1 MSRRVS
7 LSLAGGLALAATLLA
22 PGRAGAVDILNDEPE
37 PATHNFKS
45 SQNFAFELKFGPYRP
60 NIDSEFSNGVTPY
73 ADYFGSGR
81 HLLSQIEVD
90 WQLFRKFGSA
100 GIGLGLGYFSVS
112 GPAPLATGQISG
124 DRSELKVVPVS
135 VSAVYR
141 FDYFLERNN
150 FPLVPYGKL
159 GLDWAYWRITDG
171 NDELAHDSMGGTG
184 QGGTLGWHGTVGV
197 ALMLETFD
205 PEAARDFDT
214 ELGVN
219 HTGIIFEYTHA
230 DISGLGREGKLHVG
244 DSTWALGLLLE
255 F

>member
-1 MSRRVS
+1 MRRRSS
-7 LSLAGGLALAATLLA
+7 LYIAGGLALAATLLA
-22 PGRAGAVDILNDEPE
+22 PERARAVDILNDAPE
-37 PATHNFKS
+37 PAKHNYRS

-60 NIDSEFSNGVTPY
+60 NVDSEFSNGVTPY
-73 ADYFGSGR
+73 QDYFGAGR
-81 HLLSQIEVD
+81 KLLTQVELD

-100 GIGLGLGYFSVS
+100 GIGVGIGYFSVS
-112 GPAPLATGQISG
+112 GVSPLPTGDPSG
-124 DRSELKVVPVS
+124 DRSDLKVVPVS
-135 VSAVYR
+135 VSAIYR
-141 FDYFLERNN
+141 FDFFLERDN

-171 NDELAHDSMGGTG
+171 NEELAHDDHGGTG
-184 QGGTLGWHGTVGV
+184 QGGTMGWHGTLGL

-230 DISGLGREGKLHVG
+230 DISGLGRDGKLHVG